1 MRHRRAATAAGALLV
16 TLAVVTGAAADDTY
30 VGTVTVPQEGG
41 PPISVPLTL
50 TIRQDTSDERANALA
65 TLLHDRGHAAVA
77 ADLAKE
83 DLGLV
88 RLGETAS
95 FRVTVV
101 RKEPTTAGGQVLRV
115 TTDRPMFPG
124 MPPVPAPPPDALGYL
139 ELTLGS
145 GQTGEGRLM
154 PAVRARFD
162 SEGFIVPDNVGGAS
176 FAVSGVKRG
185 P

>member
-1 MRHRRAATAAGALLV
+1 MRYRSAATAAGALLV
-16 TLAVVTGAAADDTY
+16 TLAVVTAAAAEDTY

-41 PPISVPLTL
+41 QPVSVALTL

-77 ADLAKE
+77 AELAKE

-88 RLGETAS
+88 RLGETSS

-101 RKEPTTAGGQVLRV
+101 RKEPTANGEILRV
-115 TTDRPMFPG
+115 TTDRPMYPG
-124 MPPVPAPPPDALGYL
+124 EPPVPAPPPDALGYL

-145 GQTGEGRLM
+145 AQTGEGRLV

-162 SEGFIVPDNVGGAS
+162 AEGFIAPDNVGGAS
-176 FAVSGVKRG
+176 FAVSSVKRG